1 MAMAGCT
8 ALALTLTGCGDDT
21 AERTEEW
28 AAEFCDAAGGR
39 LQQIQAA
46 NTALAEASE
55 SDEEPAVVQEVYS
68 ESYGQLSEAYAG
80 LAEAVESAGD
90 PPVDDGE
97 QLREDAVA
105 ELNALS
111 ESYDGLRQASDE
123 LDTADRAAFAEGL
136 REMVGQL
143 EEFGQIGGDALTRL
157 QSGELGEAMAE
168 QEGCRV
174 PGSPVDG
181 DGDPDGVGSQ
191 GGEGDGS
198 GNAENPEG
206 SGDSGDSGDS
216 GGSGDTDGSE
226 GSEDADAAEEA
237 GDPAEDA
244 ADEEET
250 EG

>member
-1 MAMAGCT
+1 MNRKLAMAVAGCT

-28 AAEFCDAAGGR
+28 AAEFCDAAGPR
-39 LQQIQAA
+39 LQQIQGA

-68 ESYGQLSEAYAG
+68 DSYGQLADAYAG
-80 LAEAVESAGD
+80 LADAVEEAGD

-111 ESYDGLRQASDE
+111 ESYDNLRQASDD
-123 LDTADRAAFAEGL
+123 LDTSDRAAFAEGL

-143 EEFGQIGGDALTRL
+143 EEFGQLGGDALTRL
-157 QSGELGEAMAE
+157 QSGELGEAMAD

-181 DGDPDGVGSQ
+181 DADPDGAGT
-191 GGEGDGS
+191 EDGD
-198 GNAENPEG
+198 AREA
-206 SGDSGDSGDS
+206 
-216 GGSGDTDGSE
+216 
-226 GSEDADAAEEA
+226 DADAGDADA
-237 GDPAEDA
+237 GGDGED
-244 ADEEET
+244 
-250 EG
+250 

>member
-1 MAMAGCT
+1 MNRKLAMAMAGCAT
-8 ALALTLTGCGDDT
+8 LALVLTGCGDDT

-28 AAEFCDAAGGR
+28 AAEFCDAAGPR

-46 NTALAEASE
+46 NTSLAEASE
-55 SDEEPAVVQEVYS
+55 SDEEPEVVQEVYS
-68 ESYGQLSEAYAG
+68 ESYGRLSDAYAG
-80 LAEAVESAGD
+80 LAEAVEGAGD

-97 QLREDAVA
+97 QLREDATA

-111 ESYDGLRQASDE
+111 ESYDGLREASDE

-157 QSGELGEAMAE
+157 QSGQLGEAMAE

-181 DGDPDGVGSQ
+181 DADPDGAGTEGTE
-191 GGEGDGS
+191 GGTADETEEADDAGADADG
-198 GNAENPEG
+198 NEEEDAEE
-206 SGDSGDSGDS
+206 
-216 GGSGDTDGSE
+216 SE
-226 GSEDADAAEEA
+226 G
-237 GDPAEDA
+237 
-244 ADEEET
+244 
-250 EG
+250 